1 MEIIISHAYRGHIK
15 VASVNGMLKN
25 NPCDLCCVQVLKTS
39 SFSNL
44 FISYLLTVILLI
56 AAYMVALIRLTK
68 MLYNEE
74 EKKLILSQHFV

>member
-56 AAYMVALIRLTK
+56 VSAWATPINYSMICIFIILLIRPW
-68 MLYNEE
+68 
-74 EKKLILSQHFV
+74 